1 MTHLKTHCLAAA
13 AILPFALLASPA
25 SAQESEGLFQIKA
38 FLTTVQPDAAI
49 TEVNA
54 DLIGL
59 PAGAQTSADNSYI
72 PTIAAEYFF
81 SPNFSVET
89 ICCVTPHE
97 VDGEGALAGASLIDD
112 IIILPATVTAKYHF
126 TGFDRFKPYVGAG
139 PAYFFIFNEEV
150 GVDAAALG
158 ATDADLSDELGF
170 ALQAGVDVPL
180 NDNGL
185 GLSFDAK
192 RYFIDTTATF
202 RAGSAI
208 ALQTEHELDPWVIS
222 AGLTYRF

>member
-1 MTHLKTHCLAAA
+1 MTNFRLRLISAA
-13 AILPFALLASPA
+13 LMPFAVFAGTA
-25 SAQESEGLFQIKA
+25 SAQTSEGRFQVKG

-49 TEVNA
+49 TEVNT

-59 PAGAQTSADNSYI
+59 PPGAQTTATDSVI
-72 PTIAAEYFF
+72 PTIAAEYFV
-81 SPNFSVET
+81 SPNLSVET

-97 VDGEGALAGASLIDD
+97 VEGEGALSGAALIDD
-112 IIILPATVTAKYHF
+112 VIILPATVTAKYHF
-126 TGFDRFKPYVGAG
+126 TNFDRFKPYVGAG

-150 GVDAAALG
+150 GADAAALG
-158 ATDADLSDELGF
+158 ATEADLSDEFGF

-180 NDNGL
+180 NDRGL

-208 ALQTEHELDPWVIS
+208 ALQTEHALDPWVIS

>member
-1 MTHLKTHCLAAA
+1 MTQVRTYFFAAA
-13 AILPFALLASPA
+13 AILPFALLAGPA
-25 SAQESEGLFQIKA
+25 SAQESEGRFQLKA

-49 TEVNA
+49 TGVNT

-59 PAGAQTSADNSYI
+59 APGSQTSASNSVI

-81 SPNFSVET
+81 SPEFSVET

-97 VDGEGALAGASLIDD
+97 VEGEGPLAGASLIDD
-112 IIILPATVTAKYHF
+112 VIILPATVTAKYHF
-126 TGFDRFKPYVGAG
+126 TGFDSFKPYVGAG
-139 PAYFFIFNEEV
+139 PAYFHIFNEEV
-150 GVDAAALG
+150 GADAAALG
-158 ATDADLSDELGF
+158 ATGADLSDEFGF

-222 AGLTYRF
+222 VGLAYRF